1 MGLLGLKLGVDLGT
15 GGTEETYYLVINTD
29 FDLLEINTNEDLLE
43 VKDDGE

>member
-1 MGLLGLKLGVDLGT
+1 LGLLGLKLGVDLGT
-15 GGTEETYYLVINTD
+15 SSIEETYYLVINTD